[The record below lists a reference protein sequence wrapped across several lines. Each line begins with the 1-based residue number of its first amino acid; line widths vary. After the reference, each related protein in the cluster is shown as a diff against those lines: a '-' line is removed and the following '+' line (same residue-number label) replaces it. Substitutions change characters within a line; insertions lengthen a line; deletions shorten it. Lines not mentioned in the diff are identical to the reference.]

1 MKKLKVMIADD
12 EITITEGMVRLYDW
26 EQNNFDVIGVAY
38 DGMSAINLALEKH
51 PDIVIVDIDMP
62 IRSGLEVIQEISK
75 ALPDTAF
82 IVASGYDQYEYMR
95 AALKL
100 GVVDYILKPIKFDEL
115 HKILEHV
122 RMNIIDRMPVKEK
135 EIEFENKNNSVIYS
149 IVEYIN
155 SHLAEEI
162 TLKGLGELFHINPY
176 YLSQLFKEDTGINYR
191 NYLITARINEAK
203 SLLVTTQMTISQ
215 IAAAVGFSDYRA
227 FTKVFK
233 KYEGMLP
240 TEYRVSKKLIGGIS

>member
-12 EITITEGMVRLYDW
+12 EITIVEGILRLYDW
-26 EQNNFDVIGVAY
+26 EQNNFNVVGVAY
-38 DGMSAINLALEKH
+38 DGMSAINLAKEKQ
-51 PDIVIVDIDMP
+51 PDIVIIDIDMP
-62 IRSGLEVIQEISK
+62 IRSGLEVIQEILK
-75 ALPDTAF
+75 VMPDTAF

-122 RMNIIDRMPVKEK
+122 RINIIDKISSKEK
-135 EIEFENKNNSVIYS
+135 SIENESKNNSIIYS

-155 SHLAEEI
+155 SHLEEEI
-162 TLKGLGELFHINPY
+162 TLKELGELFHINPY
-176 YLSQLFKEDTGINYR
+176 YLSQLFKEDTGINYH
-191 NYLITARINEAK
+191 NYLTTARINEAK
-203 SLLVTTQMTISQ
+203 SLLVSTQMKISQ
-215 IAAAVGFSDYRA
+215 IASSVGFSDYRV

-233 KYEGMLP
+233 KYEGILP
-240 TEYRVSKKLIGGIS
+240 TEYRASQKKYS

>member
-1 MKKLKVMIADD
+1 MKKLKVMIVDD
-12 EITITEGMVRLYDW
+12 EITIVEGILRLYDW
-26 EQNNFDVIGVAY
+26 EQNNFEVVGVAY
-38 DGMSAINLALEKH
+38 DGMSAINLANEKQ

-75 ALPDTAF
+75 TLPDTAF

-122 RMNIIDRMPVKEK
+122 RMNIIDRMSTKKKET
-135 EIEFENKNNSVIYS
+135 EPASKNNSIIYS

-155 SHLAEEI
+155 SHLTEEI
-162 TLKGLGELFHINPY
+162 TLKELGDLFHINPY
-176 YLSQLFKEDTGINYR
+176 YLSQLFKEDTGINYH
-191 NYLITARINEAK
+191 NYLTTTRINEAK
-203 SLLVTTQMTISQ
+203 SLLVTTQMTISKV
-215 IAAAVGFSDYRA
+215 AATVGFSDYRV

-233 KYEGMLP
+233 KYEGVSP
-240 TEYRVSKKLIGGIS
+240 TEYRALKKNHS